1 MAVKAAQLHESA
13 MVALHEATQT
23 PENWMELLR
32 SVAPFYKYSFENALL
47 ISSQRPDAVACA
59 TMQQW
64 NRHKLWIRRGSKAI
78 HAIDPN
84 NPYQTLRVFDISD
97 INARPNRLPQIWQLR
112 EDQWA
117 VMEDAL
123 TAHWEIEADATDPS
137 LTLYSAIMEATAEI
151 AGSTRTTF
159 RMPAWTARWRT
170 WTSSWRKARLP
181 TSPATAPMSSPPIA

>member
-13 MVALHEATQT
+13 MVALYETTQT

-64 NRHKLWIRRGSKAI
+64 NRHNLWIRKGSKAI

-84 NPYQTLRVFDISD
+84 NPYQTLRVFDIWPLSD
-97 INARPNRLPQIWQLR
+97 HSLNRL
-112 EDQWA
+112 
-117 VMEDAL
+117 
-123 TAHWEIEADATDPS
+123 
-137 LTLYSAIMEATAEI
+137 
-151 AGSTRTTF
+151 
-159 RMPAWTARWRT
+159 
-170 WTSSWRKARLP
+170 
-181 TSPATAPMSSPPIA
+181 